1 MKKFNVIVKKAFL
14 DRYTGKKHKEG
25 ENLTIT
31 EARLRE
37 IKRSGAY
44 VEVVKAADPNAAADP
59 KK

>member
-1 MKKFNVIVKKAFL
+1 MKKINVIVKKAFL

-25 ENLTIT
+25 DKMTISD
-31 EARLRE
+31 ARLRE

-44 VEVVKAADPNAAADP
+44 VEVVKAADNAAIDP